1 MFALTEEL
9 LGEFKEILPGHLLL
23 GKREHLKRDMNY
35 QTRDKTNRNA
45 GVSGSKCQ
53 GYEVD

>member
-9 LGEFKEILPGHLLL
+9 FGEFKEILPGHLLL

-35 QTRDKTNRNA
+35 KAIEETSRNA
-45 GVSGSKCQ
+45 GVNGSNFQ
-53 GYEVD
+53 G